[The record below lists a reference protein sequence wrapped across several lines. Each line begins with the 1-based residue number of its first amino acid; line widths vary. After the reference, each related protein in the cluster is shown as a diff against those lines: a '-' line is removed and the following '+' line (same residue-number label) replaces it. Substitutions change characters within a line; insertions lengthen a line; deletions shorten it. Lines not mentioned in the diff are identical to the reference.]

1 MTRQSPSAR
10 SEPKCAAHLGT
21 IRHRLSEAVVDLS
34 AIAHNTR
41 LLAARSGGAALM
53 AVVKADGFG
62 HGAVE
67 VARTA
72 LAHGATWLGAA
83 STPETLMLREAGIT
97 APILAW
103 MRLPG
108 EDVTGILRRDVDLSA
123 ASPAHLAGIAACAEK
138 TGIPGTVHLKVDTGL
153 ERNGAS
159 TVDWPHLLEAAAE
172 FERQGLLRV
181 RGVWSHLVHPDDPR
195 HASVAGQVDAFE
207 TAVSQARAA
216 GLRPELLH
224 LANSAAALAA
234 PDTHYDLVRAG
245 LGLYGVEPVRDESF
259 GLRPAMT
266 LRGRVIMSRR
276 VEAGTGVSY
285 GHEYVAERPTA
296 LALVPLGFAD
306 GLPFGASRSAE
317 ILVGGSRRRVAGRI
331 AMDQCVVDT
340 GSDEVAIGEDA
351 VVFGPGDQGEPTV
364 TEWAEWAG
372 TIPHEIL
379 TGVGPRV
386 PRRYL
391 HADPPAV
398 APRDARTRVV
408 VLFGGPGGE
417 HEVSCASAA
426 GIVGHLDRSR
436 YAVQPVRITRAREW
450 VPGPLDFPEGICT
463 AADLTDVTPS
473 RGMGAGDSL
482 RAVLPYLASA
492 DAVVP
497 ALHGPFGEDGTVQG
511 LLEAANVTYVG
522 NGVSASTIAMD
533 KDATKR
539 ILSSVGLPVADWTLL
554 RGGDRT
560 LSGAE
565 RLRLGLPAFVKPARA
580 GSSIGVTR
588 VETWEGLEAA
598 LESARSWDT
607 KVLVEEAIHGRE
619 IDIAVLE
626 HPDGRLE
633 AGPPLEI
640 AVHGGQPFFDYEAKY
655 EDTATSFTIPA
666 RLDDDVA
673 TRLQRMAVD
682 VFKALNCSGLIRVDF
697 FLRDG
702 VRPVVNEV
710 NTFPGFTAASQ
721 YPRIWAAAGLSF
733 ERLLDTLI
741 ATAITRPSSP
751 EAGRMPGDPAPRL
764 HGQAASPSRAPQV
777 D

>member
-10 SEPKCAAHLGT
+10 SEPECDAHPDT
-21 IRHRLSEAVVDLS
+21 VRHRLSEAVVDLS

-41 LLAARSGGAALM
+41 VLAARSRGAALM

-62 HGAVE
+62 HGAVQ

-83 STPETLMLREAGIT
+83 STPETLELREAGIT

-103 MRLPG
+103 MRLPR
-108 EDVTGILRRDVDLSA
+108 EDVTGIIRQDVDLSA
-123 ASPAHLAGIAACAEK
+123 ASLPHLAGIAACAEK
-138 TGIPGTVHLKVDTGL
+138 AGIPGAVHLKVDTGL
-153 ERNGAS
+153 GRNGAGP
-159 TVDWPHLLEAAAE
+159 VDWPRLLEAAAE
-172 FERQGLLRV
+172 FERRGLLRV

-195 HASVAGQVDAFE
+195 HPSVAGQVDAFE
-207 TAVSQARAA
+207 AAVSQARAA
-216 GLRPELLH
+216 GLRPEVLH

-234 PDTHYDLVRAG
+234 PATHYDLVRAG
-245 LGLYGVEPVRDESF
+245 LGLYGVEPVRGESF

-306 GLPFGASRSAE
+306 GLPFRASRSAE
-317 ILVGGSRRRVAGRI
+317 ILVGGARRRVAGRI

-340 GSDEVAIGEDA
+340 GNDQVAVGEDA
-351 VVFGPGDQGEPTV
+351 VVFGPGDKGEPTA
-364 TEWAEWAG
+364 AEWADWAG
-372 TIPHEIL
+372 TVPHEIL

-391 HADPPAV
+391 HADAPAV
-398 APRDARTRVV
+398 APKDTRTRVV

-426 GIVGHLDRSR
+426 GIVGNLDRSH

-450 VPGPLDFPEGICT
+450 VPGPLDFPEGSYT

-482 RAVLPYLASA
+482 RAVLPHLASA

-554 RGGDRT
+554 RGGDST
-560 LSGAE
+560 LSGKE

-588 VETWEGLEAA
+588 VESWEDLGAA

-640 AVHGGQPFFDYEAKY
+640 AVHDGRPFFDYEAKY
-655 EDTATSFTIPA
+655 GDTATSYTIPA
-666 RLDDDVA
+666 QLDDDVA
-673 TRLQRMAVD
+673 KQLQRMAVD
-682 VFKALNCSGLIRVDF
+682 VFEALNCSGLIRVDF

-721 YPRIWAAAGLSF
+721 YPRIWAAAGLSYA
-733 ERLLDTLI
+733 RLLDTLVT
-741 ATAITRPSSP
+741 TALTRAGSP
-751 EAGRMPGDPAPRL
+751 AAGL
-764 HGQAASPSRAPQV
+764 AAR
-777 D
+777 

>member
-1 MTRQSPSAR
+1 M
-10 SEPKCAAHLGT
+10 
-21 IRHRLSEAVVDLS
+21 SEAVIDLS
-34 AIAHNTR
+34 AVAHNTR
-41 LLAARSGGAALM
+41 VLAKRSRGAALM

-62 HGAVE
+62 HGAVQ

-72 LAHGATWLGAA
+72 LAHGATWLGVA
-83 STPETLMLREAGIT
+83 SSPETLRLREAGIT

-108 EDVTGILRRDVDLSA
+108 EDVTETLRRDVDLSA
-123 ASPAHLAGIAACAEK
+123 SSPAHLAGIAACAEK
-138 TGIPGTVHLKVDTGL
+138 AGVPGVVHLKVDTGL
-153 ERNGAS
+153 ERNGAGFA
-159 TVDWPHLLEAAAE
+159 DWPQLLESAAD
-172 FERQGLLRV
+172 FERRGLLRV

-195 HASVAGQVDAFE
+195 HASVPGQIEAFE
-207 TAVSQARAA
+207 TAVSQARTA
-216 GLRPELLH
+216 GLRPEVLH

-234 PDTHYDLVRAG
+234 PATHYDLVRAG
-245 LGLYGVEPVRDESF
+245 LGLYGVEPVRGESF

-306 GLPFGASRSAE
+306 GLPFRASRSAE
-317 ILVGGSRRRVAGRI
+317 ILVGGVRRRVAGRI

-340 GSDEVAIGEDA
+340 GNERVAIGEDA
-351 VVFGPGDQGEPTV
+351 VVFGPGEHGEPTAV
-364 TEWAEWAG
+364 EWAEWAG
-372 TIPHEIL
+372 TVPHEIL
-379 TGVGPRV
+379 TGIGPRV

-391 HADPPAV
+391 HAEAPAA
-398 APRDARTRVV
+398 APRDTRIRVV

-426 GIVGHLDRSR
+426 GIVGKLDRAR

-450 VPGPLDFPEGICT
+450 VPGPADFPEGAYT
-463 AADLTDVTPS
+463 ASDLTDVTPS
-473 RGMGAGDSL
+473 RGMSAGDSL
-482 RAVLPYLASA
+482 RSVLPHLATA
-492 DAVVP
+492 DAVIP

-539 ILSSVGLPVADWTLL
+539 ILHSVGLPVADWTLL
-554 RGGDRT
+554 RGGGGT
-560 LSGAE
+560 PSEAE

-588 VETWEGLEAA
+588 VETWEGLPAA
-598 LESARSWDT
+598 LESARAWDT
-607 KVLVEEAIHGRE
+607 KVLVEEAVSGRE

-640 AVHGGQPFFDYEAKY
+640 TVHGGQPFFDYEAKY
-655 EDTATSFTIPA
+655 EDEATSFTIPA
-666 RLDDDVA
+666 RLDDSVTA
-673 TRLQRMAVD
+673 ELQRMAVD
-682 VFKALNCSGLIRVDF
+682 VFEALNCSGLVRVDF

-702 VRPVVNEV
+702 TRPVVNEV

-721 YPRIWAAAGLSF
+721 YPRIWAAAGRSY
-733 ERLLDTLI
+733 EQLLDTLVG
-741 ATAITRPSSP
+741 TAIARTTSGS
-751 EAGRMPGDPAPRL
+751 
-764 HGQAASPSRAPQV
+764 Q
-777 D
+777 